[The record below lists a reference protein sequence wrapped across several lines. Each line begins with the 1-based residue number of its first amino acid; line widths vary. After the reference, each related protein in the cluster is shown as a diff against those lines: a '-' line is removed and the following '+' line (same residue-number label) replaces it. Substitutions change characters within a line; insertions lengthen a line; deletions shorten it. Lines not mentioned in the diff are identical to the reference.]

1 MRKFPNSNI
10 KRLPYRSSY
19 INTARDFSIVYLEH
33 GREEAWGAGRL
44 LHSLPRAQSLPR
56 ARSRGEDKGMESLI
70 FFYPYLVKTKR
81 RREIHFSYIFLKVFR
96 ASECLFLM
104 VFADRFNISPIFLS
118 ERFSQ
123 YLSFIIM
130 TSFLSNL
137 FILS

>member
-1 MRKFPNSNI
+1 MNKVRKFPYSNI
-10 KRLPYRSSY
+10 KRLPYHNSY
-19 INTARDFSIVYLEH
+19 IYLARDFSIVYLEH
-33 GREEAWGAGRL
+33 GREEAWGAGRF
-44 LHSLPRAQSLPR
+44 LHSLPRAQS
-56 ARSRGEDKGMESLI
+56 RGEGHGKFD
-70 FFYPYLVKTKR
+70 FFYPYLGKTKR
-81 RREIHFSYIFLKVFR
+81 RRKIYFSYIFLKLFR